1 MLFALNS
8 PSRLYILCPGCHL
21 FDLTLQSN
29 SNVHTHWNTVWVCLC
44 WADRFAGM
52 EDQTRRHSHEA
63 GKALGFRRQKSPE
76 AGWEPETSKVSTPLN
91 RNSQPKLCSNDC
103 LGYWLS
109 REVKYHNVQWS
120 FWEWETQPSTVWGN
134 TVWMAWHLQYNQN
147 QNHSKWPKYPFES
160 HLFGIEWITL
170 LFSHLMTRFFF

>member
-91 RNSQPKLCSNDC
+91 RNSQS
-103 LGYWLS
+103 
-109 REVKYHNVQWS
+109 NVQS
-120 FWEWETQPSTVWGN
+120 LSEIQKMLAPV
-134 TVWMAWHLQYNQN
+134 
-147 QNHSKWPKYPFES
+147 K
-160 HLFGIEWITL
+160 L
-170 LFSHLMTRFFF
+170 LFLQIFSNGKPAFPEQSCSLVIASRSLWTDAATIYVMCICLRAISY